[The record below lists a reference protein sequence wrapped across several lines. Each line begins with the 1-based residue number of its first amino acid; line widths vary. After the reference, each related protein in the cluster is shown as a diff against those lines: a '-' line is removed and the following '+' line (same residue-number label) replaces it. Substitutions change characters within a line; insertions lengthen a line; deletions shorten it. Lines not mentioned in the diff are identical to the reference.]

1 MYFAKWLLI
10 EKESAKL
17 HKIIVRGSHLVF
29 YLFLIHFVDVLI
41 DFINQ
46 ESKAYYELILYICVV
61 KQNIENDRHINPL
74 FKYIVL

>member
-29 YLFLIHFVDVLI
+29 YLFLIRFINDVI
-41 DFINQ
+41 DFIN
-46 ESKAYYELILYICVV
+46 EKAKLIT
-61 KQNIENDRHINPL
+61 N
-74 FKYIVL
+74 